1 MFWKFRE
8 VENGKDEY
16 GRTYEEARREHALW
30 CLKTFLDNAE
40 NDQLAEEYLHKN
52 CASWIS
58 RSDEDA
64 KFFKSDAA
72 LNAFM
77 KQRRNSKSLNNI
89 IRKRQYCILK
99 KMVGIN
105 ILVSNF

>member
-72 LNAFM
+72 LNAFYETKTEFKEF
-77 KQRRNSKSLNNI
+77 KQ
-89 IRKRQYCILK
+89 YYPEETILHFK
-99 KMVGIN
+99 KNGWD
-105 ILVSNF
+105 